1 MKIRD
6 TRIEICL
13 KLCKLTI
20 IKQKTITCLQRAS
33 NRVRYIR
40 NKGVALMTASQI
52 KKCRAID
59 YEGQEGN
66 RQKKRCG

>member
-13 KLCKLTI
+13 KFCKLTT

-33 NRVRYIR
+33 NRVKYIR
-40 NKGVALMTASQI
+40 NKGVALMTTSQI

-59 YEGQEGN
+59 YEGQEGLK
-66 RQKKRCG
+66 RKK